1 MTLLYAKIIAM
12 KQKILRYT
20 LGFLLLGLIL
30 GAFYFSKG
38 LLFASSILFIIL
50 ATKEY
55 RNMFKTQNISI
66 HPILPEIAGI
76 FCAYNFIFETE
87 PSSQVLI
94 TPVMVSFIMLSFII
108 TILRNKKPYILTT
121 LSSICCFLLIF
132 LGLYIIKL
140 TYYFDGIA
148 SFNLICVYFLAVLS
162 GDFAAS
168 KFGQMIKSKQISHEI
183 SPNKTVAGSLAH
195 LVFSC
200 ISCLLLH
207 KVIDLS
213 VIQCIYAGIV
223 ISVFAQFGDLS
234 ISLIKRDLNL
244 KHSGNLF
251 LNYGGIFDRMDAFL
265 FSAPAFYYFLF
276 IVTII

>member
-1 MTLLYAKIIAM
+1 MKLLYDKIIAM

-38 LLFASSILFIIL
+38 LLFAASILFIIL
-50 ATKEY
+50 AAKEY

-66 HPILPEIAGI
+66 HPILPELTGI

-94 TPVMVSFIMLSFII
+94 TPTIVLFIILSFII
-108 TILRNKKPYILTT
+108 TILKNQKPYLLTT

-140 TYYFDGIA
+140 TYYFEDIA
-148 SFNLICVYFLAVLS
+148 SFQLICIYFLAVLS
-162 GDFAAS
+162 GDLAAS
-168 KFGQMIKSKQISHEI
+168 KFGQIIKSRQISPQI
-183 SPNKTVAGSLAH
+183 SPNKTIIGSLAH
-195 LVFSC
+195 LIFSC
-200 ISCLLLH
+200 ISCLFLH
-207 KVIDLS
+207 KAIDLP
-213 VIQCIYAGIV
+213 ITQCIYAGIV

-244 KHSGNLF
+244 KHSGSLF